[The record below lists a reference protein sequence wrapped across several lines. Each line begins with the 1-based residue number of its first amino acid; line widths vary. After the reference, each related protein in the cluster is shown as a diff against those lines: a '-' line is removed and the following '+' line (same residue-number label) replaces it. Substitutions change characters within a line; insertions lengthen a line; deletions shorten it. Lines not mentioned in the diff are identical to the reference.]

1 MFCSVLMKNVRSEF
15 ESSMANYVCV
25 CAYVH
30 VYDSGRSCCR
40 SCVRVL
46 GGCGSFTALCA
57 GDISTR
63 YCIVLYSVAFCSPSL
78 SHAAL
83 RV

>member
-1 MFCSVLMKNVRSEF
+1 MKSLRSEF
-15 ESSMANYVCV
+15 ESSMANCVCV
-25 CAYVH
+25 CVC
-30 VYDSGRSCCR
+30 VCVRVCDSGRSCCR
-40 SCVRVL
+40 SRVRVL

-63 YCIVLYSVAFCSPSL
+63 YCIVLYSLAFCSPSL
-78 SHAAL
+78 SRTAL